1 MDAMKSNRSIM
12 DGTQLFS
19 KMRRPVIVNA
29 EQTPQYSDVRNARDR
44 YVRFGSKADMRL
56 TGWGAF

>member
-29 EQTPQYSDVRNARDR
+29 EQTPQYSDVRNAGHDGGDFLF
-44 YVRFGSKADMRL
+44 VRRR
-56 TGWGAF
+56 

>member
-29 EQTPQYSDVRNARDR
+29 EQTQQYSDVRNARDR
-44 YVRFGSKADMRL
+44 YVRFWLKADIGLM
-56 TGWGAF
+56 G

>member
-1 MDAMKSNRSIM
+1 MDAIPGDRSIM

-44 YVRFGSKADMRL
+44 YVRFG
-56 TGWGAF
+56 W

>member
-1 MDAMKSNRSIM
+1 MDAIPGDRSIM

-29 EQTPQYSDVRNARDR
+29 EQTLQYSDVRNARDR
-44 YVRFGSKADMRL
+44 YVL
-56 TGWGAF
+56 CGWLPDCKG